1 MNDEKHLI
9 IIKKYNNQIIAKWI
23 REFIHTYPEYDR
35 NVLKKDAGV
44 FYKFMSDLH
53 IPAAEHSLFLAIPE
67 SQKVFLTRNVSI
79 SHVVHSSQIWIDAI
93 LWFIQE
99 NPSGK
104 TIPMSLTRKIIARV
118 SLYERHFLHQYNT
131 ITKELLSGQ
140 EQTITE
146 LHEARLTII
155 GKMAASMAHEIRNP
169 LTAILGFLKILRNQ
183 ISIQNYQKINSYLD
197 TIESELLSIQMQIA
211 GFLSF
216 SKKDTIEE
224 GFEEVSSTSIIDNVL
239 ALISPRLVNDN
250 IELIFQES
258 EDIKLK
264 VQKIDIQ
271 QVLSNILNNS
281 LDALSEKDSEKSLM
295 ITSRLEEDE
304 FLIIISN
311 NGPEI
316 PPEIK
321 DSLFIPFVTNKKDGT
336 GLGLAICKQ
345 IMTKNKGDVT
355 FDSSPNETSFRLS
368 FKQSVKKPHQ
378 QSSIN

>member
-1 MNDEKHLI
+1 MTDEKHLM
-9 IIKKYNNQIIAKWI
+9 IIKKYKNQIITKWI
-23 REFIHTYPEYDR
+23 REFIHCYPEYDR
-35 NVLKKDAGV
+35 KVLKKDAEG
-44 FYKFMSDLH
+44 FYTYMSDLH
-53 IPAAEHSLFLAIPE
+53 IPAAEHSRFLAIPE
-67 SQKVFLTRNVSI
+67 SQKVFLKRNVSI
-79 SHVVHSSQIWIDAI
+79 SHVVHSSQLWIDAI

-99 NPSGK
+99 NPRGK
-104 TIPMSLTRKIIARV
+104 TISMSLTRKIIARV
-118 SLYERHFLHQYNT
+118 SLYERYFLHQYNT

-169 LTAILGFLKILRNQ
+169 LTAILGFLKILRKQ
-183 ISIQNYQKINSYLD
+183 LSIQNHQKISSYLD

-216 SKKDTIEE
+216 SKKDAIEE
-224 GFEEVSSTSIIDNVL
+224 SFEEVSSTSIIDNVL
-239 ALISPRLVNDN
+239 AMLAPRLVNDN
-250 IELIFQES
+250 IELIFQQGD
-258 EDIKLK
+258 DIKLK
-264 VQKIDIQ
+264 VQKIAIQ

-281 LDALSEKDSEKSLM
+281 LDALSEKEGEKGLKIASM
-295 ITSRLEEDE
+295 LEDDE

-368 FKQSVKKPHQ
+368 FKQR
-378 QSSIN
+378 